1 MNELKELV
9 EKIYKYTVTWSIT
22 ETELYW
28 NINSVRKSNYIENK
42 TITDEEFQ
50 TAFREE
56 ILYDLIYDK
65 GAGLRRQMEEDLIS
79 YEGLE
84 DTFEKESI
92 ELEEEVRKYITDFKV
107 ERVDNNVERQEL
119 SEDDYYYAVFVLSRD
134 LITEFIPYETDTA
147 YDFCK
152 RVVDDFNKSDYNNN
166 AKGLYECLEDYVRYN
181 FVSQDGAVTWK
192 GEVIKH
198 D

>member
-28 NINSVRKSNYIENK
+28 NINSVRKSNYIENE

-56 ILYDLIYDK
+56 ILYDLVYHN
-65 GAGLRRQMEEDLIS
+65 GAGLQEQMENDVINYEEDNDIFTK
-79 YEGLE
+79 
-84 DTFEKESI
+84 DSI

-107 ERVDNNVERQEL
+107 ERINNNITHQEL
-119 SEDDYYYAVFVLSRD
+119 SEDEYYYAVFVLGRD
-134 LITEFIPYETDTA
+134 LITEFIPYETDMA

-152 RVVDDFNKSDYNNN
+152 RVADDFNKSDYNNN
-166 AKGLYECLEDYVRYN
+166 TKGLYECLEDYVRYN

>member
-65 GAGLRRQMEEDLIS
+65 GAGLRRQMEEDLIN
-79 YEGLE
+79 YEGLKG
-84 DTFEKESI
+84 TFEKESI
-92 ELEEEVRKYITDFKV
+92 ELEGEVKKYIADFKV

-119 SEDDYYYAVFVLSRD
+119 SEDDYYYAVFVLGRD

-152 RVVDDFNKSDYNNN
+152 RVAEDFSKSEYNNN
-166 AKGLYECLEDYVRYN
+166 TKGLYECLEDYVRHN
-181 FVSQDGAVTWK
+181 FVSQDGVVTWK

>member
-65 GAGLRRQMEEDLIS
+65 GAGLRRQMEEDLIN
-79 YEGLE
+79 YEGLKG
-84 DTFEKESI
+84 TFEKESI
-92 ELEEEVRKYITDFKV
+92 ELEEEVKKYIADFKI

-119 SEDDYYYAVFVLSRD
+119 SEDDYYYAVFVLGRD

-152 RVVDDFNKSDYNNN
+152 RVAEDFSKSEYNNN
-166 AKGLYECLEDYVRYN
+166 TKGLYECLEDYVRYN